1 MNIQVQCTR
10 GAGPSKPLDQRAAG
24 PWVEHT
30 LHLDVSVDTDSG
42 VRLVK
47 GSHIVVPRLFDHP
60 YPYIFQNEDNRVMF
74 AIPYE
79 GDYTLLG
86 TTEVEIEGDP
96 DGASIDDSEI
106 TYICNAINRYMKTPV
121 KASDIVWSY
130 TGVRPLFDDHSK
142 NASKVTRDYVLQM
155 DDDGPPILSVFG
167 GKLTTYRK
175 LSEQAVD
182 ILKAPMGFSQNGW
195 TTGTTLPGGDIENG
209 DFVKFLTRCK
219 QAYAWLDEAVLN
231 DYARNYGSEIDRLL
245 DGCSSIGDLGK
256 DFGGVVRMRSS
267 LSDEIRV
274 GRNGRGYSLAP
285 N

>member
-1 MNIQVQCTR
+1 
-10 GAGPSKPLDQRAAG
+10 
-24 PWVEHT
+24 
-30 LHLDVSVDTDSG
+30 
-42 VRLVK
+42 
-47 GSHIVVPRLFDHP
+47 
-60 YPYIFQNEDNRVMF
+60 
-74 AIPYE
+74 
-79 GDYTLLG
+79 
-86 TTEVEIEGDP
+86 
-96 DGASIDDSEI
+96 
-106 TYICNAINRYMKTPV
+106 
-121 KASDIVWSY
+121 
-130 TGVRPLFDDHSK
+130 
-142 NASKVTRDYVLQM
+142 
-155 DDDGPPILSVFG
+155 
-167 GKLTTYRK
+167 
-175 LSEQAVD
+175 
-182 ILKAPMGFSQNGW
+182 MGFSQNGW